1 MSGSAPAREVEHR
14 EQHADRAWI
23 RASVGRVDGEAAKF
37 SGVGGEAFS
46 LGFIVGS
53 HAEVTAINGDSHD
66 NTITKSINVPLAL
79 SRNNGGRHSL
89 ADLC

>member
-23 RASVGRVDGEAAKF
+23 RASVG
-37 SGVGGEAFS
+37 GVGGEAFS